1 MKRKQ
6 ICLLQFCLAVFLLTG
21 SFAMAQTV
29 AQPNGQTVMNPP
41 GTATTPLQIS
51 VTGCLKKGHETGGY
65 FITDQNGNV
74 WELTPGNVNLAEHVN
89 HSVQIA
95 GKPIA
100 ASAQQ
105 EARMGDNE
113 KREAGGNKVHDLRVV
128 SLKMLSPSCT
138 R

>member
-1 MKRKQ
+1 MRL
-6 ICLLQFCLAVFLLTG
+6 IRLLQFCLAVLLLTG

-41 GTATTPLQIS
+41 GTVTTPLQIS
-51 VTGCLKKGHETGGY
+51 VTGCLKKGHEAGGY
-65 FITDQNGNV
+65 FITDQNGMT
-74 WELTPGNVNLAEHVN
+74 WELTPGNVNLAEQVN

-95 GKPIA
+95 GKPITPTA
-100 ASAQQ
+100 KQ
-105 EARMGDNE
+105 EAKMGASE
-113 KREAGGNKVHDLRVV
+113 KSEAAGNKVHDLRVV